1 MITVGGFG
9 EGSLVVLHLV
19 QPTEKLW
26 GVLLDLGVAGVTF
39 RGINLSSF
47 DDWMFQISRRE
58 EVPSLGLG
66 TMFVPMGRV
75 ERIFLDEA
83 IGAVESYRERF
94 ERRVGESIEPYLGLG
109 PTAATPT
116 EPLPS

>member
-1 MITVGGFG
+1 MTEASGLGV
-9 EGSLVVLHLV
+9 GSLVVLHLV
-19 QPTEKLW
+19 RPTEKLW

-66 TMFVPMGRV
+66 TMFVPMSRV

-94 ERRVGESIEPYLGLG
+94 ERRVGESIEAYLD
-109 PTAATPT
+109 PRVSQAPQA